1 MASITAVSQKGM
13 KHAIYHASKLTTE
26 VMMQMMKNLTK
37 RGGKNLMK
45 VTPEQMVEAILDTT
59 DPRVFTEEHRTAM
72 RTVLLPLF
80 KRTRK

>member
-1 MASITAVSQKGM
+1 
-13 KHAIYHASKLTTE
+13 
-26 VMMQMMKNLTK
+26 MMQLMKNLTK

-72 RTVLLPLF
+72 RTVVNAKMDLSHF
-80 KRTRK
+80 G